1 MLLKGKKKKTTTRHM
16 ISPLLLLYISPPL
29 SLPLYPP
36 LLSLS
41 SLHHQPKKKKG
52 LHFRNLSGKAAR
64 KQREIDKERFFRSF
78 HYYKPT

>member
-1 MLLKGKKKKTTTRHM
+1 M

-41 SLHHQPKKKKG
+41 SLHHQPKKKKA
-52 LHFRNLSGKAAR
+52 FISGIYQE
-64 KQREIDKERFFRSF
+64 KQHESRER
-78 HYYKPT
+78 